1 MNVWITVL
9 LIGLVITA
17 VIVTLAAICA
27 VVLLYFSRTH
37 GARLR
42 KKAAEEIKKQ
52 LPDRNCGE
60 CGCGDCSGFA
70 VSVSVIGYVPED
82 CPYLTEQSRE
92 SIEAYLAERAS
103 EFVAYREKV
112 EKADASAG
120 IVRND

>member
-9 LIGLVITA
+9 LIGLVITV
-17 VIVTLAAICA
+17 VIVALAAICA
-27 VVLLYFSRTH
+27 VMLLYFSRTH
-37 GARLR
+37 GARVR
-42 KKAAEEIKKQ
+42 KKTAEEIVKK
-52 LPDRNCGE
+52 LPGRNCGE

-70 VSVSVIGYVPED
+70 ASVSVIGYVPED

-112 EKADASAG
+112 EKADISAG
-120 IVRND
+120 IIKND

>member
-17 VIVTLAAICA
+17 VIVALAAICT

-37 GARLR
+37 SAGLR

-52 LPDRNCGE
+52 LPGRNCGE

-70 VSVSVIGYVPED
+70 ASVSVIGYVPED
-82 CPYLTEQSRE
+82 CPYLAEQARE
-92 SIEAYLAERAS
+92 SIEAYLAEQVS

-120 IVRND
+120 IVKND